1 MTISIEAVGETS
13 RCNLST
19 LVCRKDHLSG
29 KRYKKANEIQRGKE
43 QKLKYNLAVVFDYNI
58 TEGHQTFR
66 SLFRREDQQFRLAR
80 VDTMAVRSIVRD
92 ASFFERLHTVAIGR
106 KFDDNERLRF
116 VPYQVQPQPFTMD
129 TMKGLSQVAL
139 RLGVVRHDVSSPRAR
154 WTGCDWLF
162 PDAKRLG

>member
-1 MTISIEAVGETS
+1 VTISIEAVGETS

-92 ASFFERLHTVAIGR
+92 ASFFERLHTVAIGW
-106 KFDDNERLRF
+106 KFGHNERLRF
-116 VPYQVQPQPFTMD
+116 VPDKVRPQPFFMESLLQT
-129 TMKGLSQVAL
+129 TL
-139 RLGVVRHDVSSPRAR
+139 
-154 WTGCDWLF
+154 T
-162 PDAKRLG
+162 